1 MSGLGF
7 IAALTLAYGGWTAL
21 SLGMDRHYADI
32 HGRGKEPK
40 QGERNLYRMLGT
52 LALLA
57 TYAISVKLQGWTVG
71 SVLCLG
77 TMTAGA
83 LLLVLLLTYA
93 PHRTVLAGKV
103 AAGFA
108 ALLSVL
114 WAFTS

>member
-1 MSGLGF
+1 MSAFGF
-7 IAALTLAYGGWTAL
+7 IAALAMAYGGWTAL
-21 SLGMDRHYADI
+21 SLGMDRHYSDI
-32 HGRGKEPK
+32 YGRGKEP
-40 QGERNLYRMLGT
+40 QQSERNLYRMLGT

-93 PHRTVLAGKV
+93 PQRTIFAGKV
-103 AAGFA
+103 AV
-108 ALLSVL
+108 ALAILLGAVWL
-114 WAFTS
+114 FN

>member
-1 MSGLGF
+1 MSMFGF
-7 IAALTLAYGGWTAL
+7 IASLALAYGGWTAL

-32 HGRGKEPK
+32 HGRGKEP
-40 QGERNLYRMLGT
+40 QQRERNRYRMLGT

-57 TYAISVKLQGWTVG
+57 TYAISIQLQGWTVG

-93 PHRTVLAGKV
+93 PQRTVLMGKLATGLAG
-103 AAGFA
+103 
-108 ALLSVL
+108 LLLAVWL
-114 WAFTS
+114 LG

>member
-1 MSGLGF
+1 MSGFGF
-7 IAALTLAYGGWTAL
+7 IAALALAYGGWTAL

-32 HGRGKEPK
+32 HGRGKEP
-40 QGERNLYRMLGT
+40 QQSERNLYRMLGT

-83 LLLVLLLTYA
+83 LLLVMLLTYA
-93 PHRTVLAGKV
+93 PQRTVFAGKL
-103 AAGFA
+103 AIGLAI
-108 ALLSVL
+108 LLGAVWL
-114 WAFTS
+114 FN

>member
-1 MSGLGF
+1 MSGFGF
-7 IAALTLAYGGWTAL
+7 MAALALAYGGWTAL

-32 HGRGKEPK
+32 HGRGKEP
-40 QGERNLYRMLGT
+40 QQSERNRYRMLGT
-52 LALLA
+52 LALLV

-93 PHRTVLAGKV
+93 PQRTVLAGKL
-103 AAGFA
+103 AIGLAI
-108 ALLSVL
+108 LLGAVWL
-114 WAFTS
+114 FN